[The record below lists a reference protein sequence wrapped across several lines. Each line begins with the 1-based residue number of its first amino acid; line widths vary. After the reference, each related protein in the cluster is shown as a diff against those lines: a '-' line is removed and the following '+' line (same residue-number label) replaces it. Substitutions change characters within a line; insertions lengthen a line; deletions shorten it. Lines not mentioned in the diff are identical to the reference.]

1 MRVYQRGRTYWVT
14 VKHQGKRIRRSLE
27 VTDQRLA
34 ERIAGKIQTEIA
46 EGKWLERKPD
56 QDRTCRQMIERYLE
70 EHSKRNK
77 AHTSYIRDKSLSDHL
92 LAFFGDRPLAEIRPK
107 LIAEYKSTRRAD
119 AAAPKTINH
128 ELGLLSHAFKLAVAE
143 WEWTDRNPVLGVSR
157 ETVNN
162 LIERWLTSEEETAL
176 LDASP
181 GWLKEILVFA
191 VNTGLRQSEILNL
204 EWPQVDLFRR
214 TITLLK
220 QKNKQV
226 DTLPVNARVLEILKT
241 RTQVRHLASAHV
253 FTNREGKR
261 LDARNLLRAF
271 YAARKDAKIE
281 HLRFHD
287 LRHTFATRLVQAGV
301 DLYTVQK
308 LGRWRTVQ
316 MVVRYAHHFSESLRP
331 GVEALDRVGSADQ
344 DTNRAQSQKKGL
356 APQSQPVD
364 FKSCGGEI

>member
-1 MRVYQRGRTYWVT
+1 MRVFQRGRMYWVT
-14 VKHQGKRIRRSLE
+14 IIHQGKRIRQSLG
-27 VTDQRLA
+27 VTDKNLA
-34 ERIAGKIQTEIA
+34 GRIAGKIQTAIA
-46 EGKWLERKPD
+46 EGKWFERNPN
-56 QDRTCRQMIERYLE
+56 QDKTCRQMIERYLN
-70 EHSKRNK
+70 EHSKCNK
-77 AHTSYIRDKSLSDHL
+77 AHTSYVRDKSLSNHV
-92 LAFFGDRPLAEIRPK
+92 LAFFGDRPLAEIRPQ
-107 LIAEYKSTRRAD
+107 LIAEYKRKRRAE

-128 ELGLLSHAFKLAVAE
+128 ELGLLSHAFKLATAE

-157 ETVNN
+157 EAVNN
-162 LIERWLTSEEETAL
+162 HIERWLTSEEETAL

-226 DTLPVNARVLEILKT
+226 DTLPVNAKALEVLKT
-241 RTQVRHLASAHV
+241 RAKVRHFASAYV
-253 FTNREGKR
+253 FTSREGTR

-271 YAARKDAKIE
+271 YLACKDAKIE

-316 MVVRYAHHFSESLRP
+316 MVVRYAHHYSESLRP
-331 GVEALDRVGSADQ
+331 GVEALDRVGSAVP
-344 DTNRAQSQKKGL
+344 DT
-356 APQSQPVD
+356 
-364 FKSCGGEI
+364 I

>member
-1 MRVYQRGRTYWVT
+1 MRLFRRGRMYWVT
-14 VKHQGKRIRRSLE
+14 VNHQGNRIRRSLE
-27 VTDQRLA
+27 VTNKKLA
-34 ERIAGKIQTEIA
+34 WRIACKIQTEIA
-46 EGKWLERKPD
+46 EGKWLERSPSLD
-56 QDRTCRQMIERYLE
+56 NTCRHMIQRYLE

-77 AHTSYIRDKSLSDHL
+77 AHTSHVRDKSLSDHL
-92 LAFFGDRPLAEIRPK
+92 LSFFGDRPLAEITPK
-107 LIAEYKSTRRAD
+107 LIAEYKRKRRDD

-128 ELGLLSHAFKLAVAE
+128 ELGLLSHAFKLATAE

-157 ETVNN
+157 EAVNN

-181 GWLKEILVFA
+181 AWLKEILVFA

-226 DTLPVNARVLEILKT
+226 DTLPVNAKVLEVLKT
-241 RTQVRHLASAHV
+241 RVKVRHLASAHV
-253 FTNREGKR
+253 FTSREGTR

-271 YAARKDAKIE
+271 YLACKDAKIE

-316 MVVRYAHHFSESLRP
+316 MVVRYAHHYPESLRP
-331 GVEALDRVGSADQ
+331 GVEALDRVGSVPPG
-344 DTNRAQSQKKGL
+344 TNRAQSNKKR
-356 APQSQPVD
+356 ADPEEPTR
-364 FKSCGGEI
+364 